1 MADRSLDSA
10 TLDAIGV
17 LARAVEQEREPG
29 KIDFLLL
36 NDALRRAGDSG
47 NHADLAE
54 AARVFHRLDGATRAR
69 IVARATAEAHA
80 LAGRGEAA
88 REAVTVEAPGA
99 LSPAP
104 GLSASRPD
112 GAAPRP
118 AKRSVGSS
126 FLAALNGFR
135 PGRAKADSRDAAK
148 GRLMAAVET
157 QRALPVMGLD
167 EVIEGGG
174 LRPGQPLPRSA

>member
-29 KIDFLLL
+29 KVDFLLL

-47 NHADLAE
+47 SRAELAE
-54 AARVFHRLDGATRAR
+54 AARVFHRLDTTSRAR

-80 LAGRGEAA
+80 LAGRV
-88 REAVTVEAPGA
+88 EAVTVEVPAGA
-99 LSPAP
+99 GKARSVD
-104 GLSASRPD
+104 LSATRPD
-112 GAAPRP
+112 AGTPRP

-126 FLAALNGFR
+126 FLAALNGLR

-148 GRLMAAVET
+148 DRLKAAVET
-157 QRALPVMGLD
+157 QRALPVTGLD
-167 EVIEGGG
+167 EVIEGG
-174 LRPGQPLPRSA
+174 LRPGAPLPRSA